1 MLALGQTETYAPQ
14 KGMSAL
20 ARKRT
25 VITSLLRPLAP
36 RLSHAPSV
44 NQPLRFFNRFVPVEA
59 IELERNQIKGF
70 VLACRFDL
78 TAIGFGNYRSPQ
90 SIGSLE
96 GAESEPFVVRSAVSI
111 ARHDAMYR
119 RDRVARNGIPATEFP
134 QAVESALPPK
144 ADMYRV
150 GPSVGSVG

>member
-1 MLALGQTETYAPQ
+1 MH
-14 KGMSAL
+14 
-20 ARKRT
+20 RKKACPRRPKADSL
-25 VITSLLRPLAP
+25 TSLLRPLAP
-36 RLSHAPSV
+36 QLSHAPRV
-44 NQPLRFFNRFVPVEA
+44 NQPLRFLNRFVPVEA
-59 IELERNQIKGF
+59 IELERNQIKGL

-119 RDRVARNGIPATEFP
+119 RDRVARNGIPATEFA